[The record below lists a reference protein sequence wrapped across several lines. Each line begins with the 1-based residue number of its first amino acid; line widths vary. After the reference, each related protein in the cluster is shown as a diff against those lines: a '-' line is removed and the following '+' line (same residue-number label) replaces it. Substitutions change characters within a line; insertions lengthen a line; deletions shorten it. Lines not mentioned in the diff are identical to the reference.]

1 MKHTILENSAL
12 YIVEY
17 KPWYA
22 QKIAVVLGEIIVPEY
37 LQVPAIIPATNPSY
51 QVNAVLEHYVM

>member
-1 MKHTILENSAL
+1 MKQLLLENSAV

-37 LQVPAIIPATNPSY
+37 PQVPANIPTTNPSY